1 MSGQGHVLQGE
12 GIAVGP
18 ALPAVL
24 EAAGLGAQ
32 APVARPAPDDRGQE
46 ALAGVAHAQRPVDKG
61 LDLNGGVGADV
72 LDGVPAQLPG
82 EHHPLHAQIGAAQH
96 PVQGVDG
103 ELGGAVDRQ
112 VGGHLAEHPQDAQVL
127 DEDGVHPDP
136 GGVGGHLGG
145 GGELPVGNQGVEG
158 QVDPGPPQMA
168 VRNRRRKLL
177 SGEVFRIAAGVEVSV
192 SQIDGIGA
200 GLDGGGDRLRR
211 AGRGQ

>member
-1 MSGQGHVLQGE
+1 M
-12 GIAVGP
+12 
-18 ALPAVL
+18 
-24 EAAGLGAQ
+24 
-32 APVARPAPDDRGQE
+32 
-46 ALAGVAHAQRPVDKG
+46 
-61 LDLNGGVGADV
+61 
-72 LDGVPAQLPG
+72 
-82 EHHPLHAQIGAAQH
+82 
-96 PVQGVDG
+96 
-103 ELGGAVDRQ
+103 DRQ

-145 GGELPVGNQGVEG
+145 GGELPVGNQGIEG

-192 SQIDGIGA
+192 SQIDGVGA
-200 GLDGGGDRLRR
+200 GLDGGDRLRG